1 MNASE
6 NKGCIGVAMTQQ
18 LLLRCSS
25 SLMNIRNTFTNF
37 SVYSSRLG

>member
-18 LLLRCSS
+18 LLLRCSTS
-25 SLMNIRNTFTNF
+25 CIYAADRDAKQ
-37 SVYSSRLG
+37 